1 MALIDVHCHL
11 NSKVFKDNLNKVLER
26 AQKAGMKAI
35 IISGTN
41 PAANKQVLEIAEKY
55 KDKYDDIVKV
65 SLGIH
70 PIDALGLSEGE
81 TGIPKQEGKV
91 DLEKE
96 FKFIEKNK
104 DKILAIGEVGLDYH
118 WDENHHEEQKE
129 VFRKIVKFAVKIKK
143 PLIIH
148 TWKAEEDCLDILEEE
163 VKGNDGK
170 SKVPVVLHCF
180 GGRKSLITRGKESGY
195 YFTVPP
201 SILKNGSFQALVKKV
216 DLKQLLTETDA
227 PWQSPERDMINEP
240 ANVAKTVEKIAE
252 IKGISVKEAEEQ
264 IWKNY
269 QEVFGNKN

>member
-1 MALIDVHCHL
+1 MVLVDVHCHL
-11 NSKVFKDNLNKVLER
+11 NSKVFKDNLDEVLER
-26 AQKAGMKAI
+26 AQKTGVKAI

-55 KDKYDDIVKV
+55 NDKFDGIVKI

-81 TGIPKQEGKV
+81 TGIAKQEGKV
-91 DLEKE
+91 DLDKE
-96 FKFIEKNK
+96 FKFIEENK

-118 WDENHHEEQKE
+118 WDKDHHEEQKE
-129 VFRKIVKFAVKIKK
+129 VFQKIVKFAVKINK

-148 TWKAEEDCLDILEEE
+148 TWEAEEDCLDILEEA
-163 VKGNDGK
+163 KG
-170 SKVPVVLHCF
+170 KVPIVLHCF
-180 GGRKSLITRGKESGY
+180 GGRKSLITRGKDNGY

-201 SILKNGSFQALVKKV
+201 SILKNSSFQALVKKV
-216 DLKQLLTETDA
+216 DLNKILTETDA
-227 PWQSPERDMINEP
+227 PWQGYERDMINEP

-252 IKGISVKEAEEQ
+252 IKGITVKEAEEQ

-269 QEVFGNKN
+269 QEVFGN